1 MAKRLAPR
9 NIKAKY
15 RREAIAARRVGDGQ
29 KCKCGEKRTRA
40 LIPGSDPMICAK
52 CDRKAKKK
60 TPFDDHHLAGN
71 ANSSATLPIPV
82 NDHRAELSE
91 AQHDWPKKT
100 LENPGGS
107 PLLSGAA
114 HIRGFAD
121 TVVYLI
127 ETFLRW
133 IADMLEYLDT
143 VLEQKSGQKWWRG
156 TNLGSF
162 EPEA

>member
-1 MAKRLAPR
+1 MTKRLPPR

-29 KCKCGEKRTRA
+29 KCKCGDKRTRA
-40 LIPGSDPMICAK
+40 LILGSDPMICAK
-52 CDRKAKKK
+52 CDRKARKK
-60 TPFDDHHLAGN
+60 TPFDKHHPAGE
-71 ANSSATLPIPV
+71 ANSSVTLPIPV

-100 LENPGGS
+100 LENPRGS

-133 IADMLEYLDT
+133 IAEMLECLDT
-143 VLEQKSGQKWWRG
+143 LLEQKWGQKWWRG